1 MGFRRLGRQIV
12 LLEVSFEICFGGFK
26 VGGKIKIIL
35 EIIF

>member
-12 LLEVSFEICFGGFK
+12 LLEVSFEIFFGGFK
-26 VGGKIKIIL
+26 VSGKIKIIL